1 MQINALLLEV
11 TWYVPHL
18 PCQAYGNDVFWPT
31 VPRPSRPPIKERT
44 PEPEPPRKS
53 MCVTKKQPRNK
64 CSVKEFLQFFF
75 SFFFLFH
82 CFGCIHT
89 PHCPPAAGH
98 LPVPSLSG
106 RAVFVCRFVFIP
118 STRLMPFAWNGKH
131 IQTEASQERIAVP
144 IPPMPEQ
151 TDSTGRKNG
160 RTGRRTERRVR

>member
-1 MQINALLLEV
+1 MRCCFFCCWKIHDTFHIYLAKLIAMMFFLANSSS
-11 TWYVPHL
+11 
-18 PCQAYGNDVFWPT
+18 PC
-31 VPRPSRPPIKERT
+31 RPPIKDRT

-75 SFFFLFH
+75 SLFH

-131 IQTEASQERIAVP
+131 IQTEASQERNAVP

-151 TDSTGRKNG
+151 IDSTGS
-160 RTGRRTERRVR
+160 